1 MDSPDNGPG
10 FKILGVDD
18 QIYGP
23 VDLPGLIEWLKDERI
38 APETWIYRTD
48 GDKWE
53 KAGHLPELAMFFRKT
68 TGTLGNT
75 GLTPGKLRRVK
86 ALADFSDE
94 QLEQFAAFME
104 ISAAR
109 QWTNVVT
116 QGDEGDAM
124 YLVLEGEVR
133 VRIGQTGNEKILATL
148 GGGDAFGEMSLFDKG
163 KRSADVVANTD
174 AVLLRISAEAF
185 ERLVKGAPDLAA
197 PFMFGLARTLA
208 ARVRSL
214 DKKVE
219 NPYATGFN

>member
-1 MDSPDNGPG
+1 MDSPDNVPG

-23 VDLPGLIEWLKDERI
+23 VDLPNLIEWVKDERI
-38 APETWIYRTD
+38 ADETWIYRTD
-48 GDKWE
+48 VDKWE
-53 KAGHLPELAMFFRKT
+53 KAGRLPELAMFFHKKT
-68 TGTLGNT
+68 GPMGNT

-86 ALADFSDE
+86 ALAEFSDD
-94 QLEQFAAFME
+94 QLQQFASFMQVTM
-104 ISAAR
+104 AR

-133 VRIGQTGNEKILATL
+133 VRIGTTGNEKILATL
-148 GGGDAFGEMSLFDKG
+148 GAGDAFGEMSLFDKG
-163 KRSADVVANTD
+163 KRSADVVANSD
-174 AVLLRISAEAF
+174 ATLLKITAEAF
-185 ERLVKGAPDLAA
+185 ERLVKDAPELAA
-197 PFMFGLARTLA
+197 PFMFGLGRTLA
-208 ARVRSL
+208 GRIRSL

>member
-1 MDSPDNGPG
+1 MDSPDNVPG

-23 VDLPGLIEWLKDERI
+23 VDLPNLIEWVKDERI
-38 APETWIYRTD
+38 ADETWIYRTD
-48 GDKWE
+48 ADKWE
-53 KAGHLPELAMFFRKT
+53 KAARLPELAMFFRRNS
-68 TGTLGNT
+68 GPMGNT

-86 ALADFSDE
+86 ALAEFSDD
-94 QLEQFAAFME
+94 QLQEFASFMQVTT
-104 ISAAR
+104 AR

-116 QGDEGDAM
+116 QGEEGDAM

-133 VRIGQTGNEKILATL
+133 VRIGTTGNEKILATL

-163 KRSADVVANTD
+163 KRSADVVANSD
-174 AVLLRISAEAF
+174 AILLKITAEAF
-185 ERLVKGAPDLAA
+185 ERLVKDAPELAA
-197 PFMFGLARTLA
+197 PFMFGLGRTLA
-208 ARVRSL
+208 ARIRSL